1 MNKGLYLY
9 RLWKKK
15 YIKKI
20 IRKEIKEFN
29 YSYKDNLHELK
40 KFLGKNFEELE
51 LEKLE
56 KYVEDAEKKIYFLY
70 NDELILFDDFLNR
83 VKEETEEFL
92 KNREKIESMLASD
105 NLEYNENVIREII
118 YDQLLLSYDSN
129 NILDYYENPYSSNL
143 NKYKIDEKN
152 KMIIGVKNEN
162 I

>member
-40 KFLGKNFEELE
+40 KFLGKDFEELE

-70 NDELILFDDFLNR
+70 NDELILFNDFLNR

-129 NILDYYENPYSSNL
+129 NILDYYENPYYSNL

>member
-40 KFLGKNFEELE
+40 KFLGKDFEELE

-118 YDQLLLSYDSN
+118 YDSN

>member
-1 MNKGLYLY
+1 
-9 RLWKKK
+9 
-15 YIKKI
+15 
-20 IRKEIKEFN
+20 
-29 YSYKDNLHELK
+29 
-40 KFLGKNFEELE
+40 
-51 LEKLE
+51 
-56 KYVEDAEKKIYFLY
+56 
-70 NDELILFDDFLNR
+70 
-83 VKEETEEFL
+83 
-92 KNREKIESMLASD
+92 MLASD

>member
-92 KNREKIESMLASD
+92 KNREKIESMLAAD

>member
-40 KFLGKNFEELE
+40 KFLGKDFEELE

>member
-40 KFLGKNFEELE
+40 KFLGKDFEELE

-56 KYVEDAEKKIYFLY
+56 KYVEEAEKKIYFLY
-70 NDELILFDDFLNR
+70 NDELILFDDFLEK
-83 VKEETEEFL
+83 VKVETEEFL
-92 KNREKIESMLASD
+92 KDREKIESILAAD

-118 YDQLLLSYDSN
+118 Y
-129 NILDYYENPYSSNL
+129 
-143 NKYKIDEKN
+143 
-152 KMIIGVKNEN
+152 
-162 I
+162 

>member
-92 KNREKIESMLASD
+92 KNREKIENMLASD

>member
-70 NDELILFDDFLNR
+70 NDELILFDYLLNR

>member
-129 NILDYYENPYSSNL
+129 NILDYYENPYYSNL

>member
-92 KNREKIESMLASD
+92 KNREKIESMLVSD